1 MVIFN
6 SDECL
11 QFSSVAQ
18 SCPTLCDPMDCSNP
32 GLPVHHSYPLSR
44 WCHPTISSSVIPFSS
59 WLQSFP
65 ASGAFPMS
73 QFFSSGSQSIGVSA
87 SASVLSMNTQDQ
99 SPLGWDWLDLLAVQ
113 GTLKS
118 FLQHHSWKASILWR
132 SAFFTV
138 QLSHPYM
145 TTEKTLVLTGQ
156 TFLGKVMSLLFNMLS
171 RLVIA
176 FLPRSKRLL
185 I

>member
-59 WLQSFP
+59 WLQSCP
-65 ASGAFPMS
+65 ASGSFPMS
-73 QFFSSGSQSIGVSA
+73 QFFASSGQSIRA
-87 SASVLSMNTQDQ
+87 SDQ
-99 SPLGWDWLDLLAVQ
+99 SFQWTFRTD
-113 GTLKS
+113 
-118 FLQHHSWKASILWR
+118 FLEDGLVGSPSPTHSSKASILQW
-132 SAFFTV
+132 SAFFIV
-138 QLSHPYM
+138 QLSHSYM
-145 TTEKTLVLTGQ
+145 TTGKTIGLIRW
-156 TFLGKVMSLLFNMLS
+156 TFVGKVMSLLLNMLSRFNMLS
-171 RLVIA
+171 QLFFQGANV
-176 FLPRSKRLL
+176 F
-185 I
+185 

>member
-65 ASGAFPMS
+65 ASGAFQMS
-73 QFFSSGSQSIGVSA
+73 KSFTSGGQRIVVSA
-87 SASVLSMNTQDQ
+87 STSVLSWNTQDW
-99 SPLGWDWLDLLAVQ
+99 SPLSSLGIVTSVAVNIW
-113 GTLKS
+113 GVCVFLWIIVFSAYVSNSGIVGSCAFS
-118 FLQHHSWKASILWR
+118 FC
-132 SAFFTV
+132 F
-138 QLSHPYM
+138 
-145 TTEKTLVLTGQ
+145 
-156 TFLGKVMSLLFNMLS
+156 
-171 RLVIA
+171 
-176 FLPRSKRLL
+176 
-185 I
+185 